1 MTYEALT
8 LIIEHY
14 NVTMNVSPVMY
25 LTMIHIDSMITIAA
39 TLKIFTTV
47 IGIMWWIIS
56 CPKYIIS
63 PAAECHEQSKC
74 DKECSDQVEKCV
86 SQHFHTQ
93 VAPT

>member
-25 LTMIHIDSMITIAA
+25 LTMIRVDSMITIAA

-63 PAAECHEQSKC
+63 PAA
-74 DKECSDQVEKCV
+74 V
-86 SQHFHTQ
+86 S
-93 VAPT
+93 